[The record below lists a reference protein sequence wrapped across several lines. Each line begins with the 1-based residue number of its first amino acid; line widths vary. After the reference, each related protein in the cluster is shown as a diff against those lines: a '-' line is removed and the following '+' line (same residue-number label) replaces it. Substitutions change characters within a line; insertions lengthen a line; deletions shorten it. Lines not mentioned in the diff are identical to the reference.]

1 MKPLEKRT
9 FITFEEKKFMVESVQ
24 DAIRRW
30 YSFGTKP
37 VSDVPGLRIAISR
50 IYYSVLSYCRWR
62 LGLPLDDGIYAYNR
76 VREKL
81 RVVGSAHGFNDIAAF
96 VIDDLLMLKN
106 LRVKADYRFADTIN
120 IETYD
125 YSIFYA
131 SRIFERLKAPRWDAA
146 VRMSNPSEPSFDFI
160 ETFGKEFQ
168 KTMHRARV
176 NMTRAVNR
184 FREKID
190 DDTTAY
196 EDLKAAYGEVVQA
209 YFRIWYLSLDFAQS
223 HATAEPSVEHSLDEI
238 RDAAEVYFAARG
250 AFFEKVGHY
259 HDPMGERVQSDEQTV
274 LF

>member
-1 MKPLEKRT
+1 MMLKTAHACMRE
-9 FITFEEKKFMVESVQ
+9 
-24 DAIRRW
+24 W
-30 YSFGTKP
+30 YSFGEQ
-37 VSDVPGLRIAISR
+37 SADSMPGTRLAISR
-50 IYYSVLSYCRWR
+50 VYYSILSYFRWR
-62 LGLPLDDGIYAYNR
+62 LGHPLDDGSFAHKK
-76 VREKL
+76 VETTL
-81 RVVGSAHGFNDIAAF
+81 RKVGNAHGFTVIADNVVADF
-96 VIDDLLMLKN
+96 LALKH
-106 LRVKADYRFADTIN
+106 LRVQADYRFADKIDKEDHETAIQLANALVKAIN
-120 IETYD
+120 
-125 YSIFYA
+125 S
-131 SRIFERLKAPRWDAA
+131 PRWDAA

-168 KTMHRARV
+168 KTMRRARV

-196 EDLKAAYGEVVQA
+196 EDLKAAYGDVVQA

-259 HDPMGERVQSDEQTV
+259 HNPMGERVQSDEQTV